1 MPARVTFGAFCLE
14 LKSGALT
21 RDGCD
26 VPLQS
31 QPARV
36 LVHLVEHAGA
46 LVTRD
51 ELRDAIWGDTWV
63 NHDQGLNYCIR
74 QIRVALGDEARSPVY
89 LQTLPQRGYRF
100 IADVQSAAVVAPPA
114 RRAMPPSWATAA
126 CVLVA
131 GMALGLSAARAVVS
145 EMTAVPFNHAIA
157 QHLDPIDFARGAWT
171 YHLKPLLTASAPTP
185 DSSSTSAAPAP
196 ALPGSRSPR

>member
-14 LKSGALT
+14 LQSGALT
-21 RDGCD
+21 RDGRD

-46 LVTRD
+46 VVTRE
-51 ELRDAIWGDTWV
+51 ELRHAIWGNAWV
-63 NHDQGLNYCIR
+63 NHNEGLNYCIR

-100 IADVQSAAVVAPPA
+100 IADVHPAAVVAPA
-114 RRAMPPSWATAA
+114 TGRAMPPRWAAAA
-126 CVLVA
+126 CVLGA
-131 GMALGLSAARAVVS
+131 GVVIGLSAARVVVI
-145 EMTAVPFNHAIA
+145 EMIPAPVNRTIA

-171 YHLKPLLTASAPTP
+171 HHLKPLLTASAPTP
-185 DSSSTSAAPAP
+185 DSSPASAAPAP
-196 ALPGSRSPR
+196 APPGSRSPR

>member
-1 MPARVTFGAFCLE
+1 MPARVTFGPFALE
-14 LKSGALT
+14 LHSGALT
-21 RDGCD
+21 RDGLD

-36 LVHLVEHAGA
+36 LVHLVERAGA
-46 LVTRD
+46 LVTRE
-51 ELRDAIWGDTWV
+51 ELRHAIWGGAWV
-63 NHDQGLNYCIR
+63 NHNEGLNYCIR
-74 QIRVALGDEARSPVY
+74 QIRIALGDEARSPAY

-100 IADVQSAAVVAPPA
+100 IADVHPAAIAAPAA
-114 RRAMPPSWATAA
+114 RRVMPASWLTAA

-131 GMALGLSAARAVVS
+131 GVVIGLSAARVVVS
-145 EMTAVPFNHAIA
+145 EMLPAPVNHAMA

-185 DSSSTSAAPAP
+185 DPSSSSAAPAP
-196 ALPGSRSPR
+196 ASPGSRSRR